1 MNIPLILNTGRIRD
15 QWQTMSRTGLSAN
28 LSTHRAEPYCEIHPN
43 DALKYGI
50 QDGELVEVRSE
61 WGQCI
66 LRAQVSNNMRR
77 GQVFTPIHWNDQYG
91 IRCTY
96 LVKLVNPVV
105 DAISGEPEFK
115 HTPVLIQPFHT
126 QWQGVLY
133 VREGYESYV
142 QPFIDNTIWWTKGK
156 GYSCRDVMKL
166 RIVRNSIPQPNS

>member
-1 MNIPLILNTGRIRD
+1 
-15 QWQTMSRTGLSAN
+15 MSRTGLSAN

-66 LRAQVSNNMRR
+66 LRAQVSDNIRR
-77 GQVFTPIHWNDQYG
+77 GQVFTPIHWNDQMASDARIG
-91 IRCTY
+91 
-96 LVKLVNPVV
+96 KLVNPVV

-126 QWQGVLY
+126 QWQGCAVC
-133 VREGYESYV
+133 
-142 QPFIDNTIWWTKGK
+142 T
-156 GYSCRDVMKL
+156 
-166 RIVRNSIPQPNS
+166 